1 MNNLTVFSFDIETL
15 FAILN
20 GKVSTAINRK
30 LYRNFRKMNI
40 DITPEQWTV
49 LRYLWSKDGVTQ
61 QELCN
66 ATFKDK
72 PSMTR
77 LIDNLEKQQLVS
89 RTSDPKDRR
98 INIIRLTD
106 KGKKLE
112 EATQPL
118 ALNTMKEALSGLSED
133 EINAVGILLNKVF
146 HNIKNSLE
154 D

>member
-1 MNNLTVFSFDIETL
+1 MNFFAFETEML
-15 FAILN
+15 FAILS

-40 DITPEQWTV
+40 DITPEQWSV
-49 LRYLWSKDGVTQ
+49 LHYLWSKDGVTQ

-77 LIDNLEKQQLVS
+77 LIDNLEKQQLVIRS
-89 RTSDPKDRR
+89 ASATDRR
-98 INIIRLTD
+98 INIIHLTE
-106 KGKKLE
+106 KGRNLE

-118 ALNTMKEALSGLSED
+118 VLETMKAALSGLSDED
-133 EINAVGILLNKVF
+133 IEAARFLLSKVF
-146 HNIKNSLE
+146 NNIKNSLNE
-154 D
+154 

>member
-1 MNNLTVFSFDIETL
+1 MNFLSSETEMI
-15 FAILN
+15 FILLS
-20 GKVSTAINRK
+20 GKLSTAINRK

-77 LIDNLEKQQLVS
+77 LIDNLEKQSLVVRS
-89 RTSDPKDRR
+89 AGKTDRR
-98 INIIRLTD
+98 INIIRLTSR
-106 KGKKLE
+106 GKNLE
-112 EATQPL
+112 EKTQPL
-118 ALNTMKEALSGLSED
+118 VLDTLQAALDGLTEQDMEA
-133 EINAVGILLNKVF
+133 ARYLLNKVF
-146 HNIKNSLE
+146 NNIKNSLE
-154 D
+154 E